1 MSEISQLFREIRN
14 GIQIAQIVSQRVC
27 MSASCVDSGNFVKGA
42 EMEQII
48 EMLAHIEMCVT
59 GMTICT
65 VIIMVMAILTAVN
78 SFFDK

>member
-1 MSEISQLFREIRN
+1 MIGSQMAIGSALTGN
-14 GIQIAQIVSQRVC
+14 GS
-27 MSASCVDSGNFVKGA
+27 NFVKGA

>member
-1 MSEISQLFREIRN
+1 MLCVWLSH
-14 GIQIAQIVSQRVC
+14 GIIA
-27 MSASCVDSGNFVKGA
+27 DFKFVKGA

-48 EMLAHIEMCVT
+48 EMLAHIGMCVT

>member
-1 MSEISQLFREIRN
+1 MKLK
-14 GIQIAQIVSQRVC
+14 
-27 MSASCVDSGNFVKGA
+27 GNFAKGA
-42 EMEQII
+42 KMEQII

>member
-1 MSEISQLFREIRN
+1 
-14 GIQIAQIVSQRVC
+14 
-27 MSASCVDSGNFVKGA
+27 
-42 EMEQII
+42 MEQII

-78 SFFDK
+78 SFFLISKIVKGVYF

>member
-1 MSEISQLFREIRN
+1 MT
-14 GIQIAQIVSQRVC
+14 
-27 MSASCVDSGNFVKGA
+27 NFSVLTENARINFEKGA

>member
-1 MSEISQLFREIRN
+1 
-14 GIQIAQIVSQRVC
+14 